1 MRVNHTYLCMF
12 TLVFMMAGSLQGG
25 WVLSESGQVG
35 YVLSQKLG
43 WNKQEGDI
51 MNMYNLV
58 IIVGVFGLAI
68 GSVFGRN
75 ITNRFGLYNTLI
87 GTLVLSTVF
96 NTVKIIEST
105 PCILIGRFCFGLI
118 NGVATF
124 CQSKA
129 LNDTVPPEYT
139 NIYIG
144 SVNMGFVLGR
154 FISNFEATLL
164 PLDETGH
171 DLAIQ

>member
-1 MRVNHTYLCMF
+1 MRVNHTYLCVF

-35 YVLSQKLG
+35 YVLNVKLG
-43 WNKQEGDI
+43 WNAREGDF
-51 MNMYNLV
+51 MNMYNWV
-58 IIVGVFGLAI
+58 IIIGVFGLAI
-68 GSVFGRN
+68 GSVFGRT
-75 ITNRFGLYNTLI
+75 IANRFGLYNTLI
-87 GTLVLSTVF
+87 GTLVLSIVF
-96 NTVKIIEST
+96 NTVKCIEYT

-129 LNDTVPPEYT
+129 LNDTVPPAYT

-144 SVNMGFVLGR
+144 SVNMGFVIGR
-154 FISNFEATLL
+154 FISNFFATLL
-164 PLDETGH
+164 PLDETGINL
-171 DLAIQ
+171 DL